1 MGYGR
6 HGIAMAVIAAA
17 FVGGPALAADE
28 FSIVGVY
35 MQNMACKGDGTDP
48 VAKMVRITKTDI
60 HSSFGICRFVKKEH
74 EGNTLAA
81 QMACEGGPGGN
92 VLLGDVR
99 FTVREDKNIEVVD
112 QDNTYRSVL
121 YRCPQGVM
129 PHPSPAAAT
138 TTR

>member
-1 MGYGR
+1 MGHGI
-6 HGIAMAVIAAA
+6 HGIAVAAIAATFA
-17 FVGGPALAADE
+17 CGPALAAED

-48 VAKMVRITKTDI
+48 VAKMVRITETDI
-60 HSSFGICRFVKKEH
+60 HSSFGVCRFVKKAH

-99 FTVREDKNIEVVD
+99 FTLRPDKNIEVVD

-129 PHPSPAAAT
+129 PLPSPAAAT
-138 TTR
+138 TR